1 MEVLITE
8 TAKQQQQNFLEIRRT
23 SAYVSE
29 DNSQKS
35 QTACAFHMWA
45 FLTYSVPE

>member
-1 MEVLITE
+1 MEVLIME
-8 TAKQQQQNFLEIRRT
+8 TGTQQQQNFLEIRRA
-23 SAYVSE
+23 SAYISD

-45 FLTYSVPE
+45 FFTYWGPQ